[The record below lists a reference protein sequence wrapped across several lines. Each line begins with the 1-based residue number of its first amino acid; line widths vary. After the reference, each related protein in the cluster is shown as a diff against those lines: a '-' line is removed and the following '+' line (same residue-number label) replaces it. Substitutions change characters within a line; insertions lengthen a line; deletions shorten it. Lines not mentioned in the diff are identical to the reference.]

1 MTRGTLKSQYFRDK
15 IEIFIRL
22 FDEHFARHSHWR
34 ETWRHTGRRTVPQIS
49 LETPPPP
56 HPPESEEK
64 RGEMCRPVIM
74 VAQFLD
80 LKNLSWQR
88 RPFALSND
96 GRNVWA
102 NVLFPSATM
111 HTKVTHANFF
121 LPYLQD
127 CGLLRS
133 RSFST
138 GVEEGGFCRGGLHSP
153 QGGAIY
159 SHKKGWFLASF

>member
-1 MTRGTLKSQYFRDK
+1 MTIGTLKSQYFRDK
-15 IEIFIRL
+15 IQIFIRL
-22 FDEHFARHSHWR
+22 FDEQFARHSHWR

-49 LETPPPP
+49 LETPPNP
-56 HPPESEEK
+56 HPPESGEK

-96 GRNVWA
+96 GRKVWA

>member
-1 MTRGTLKSQYFRDK
+1 MIKSKF
-15 IEIFIRL
+15 L
-22 FDEHFARHSHWR
+22 SVSSMNTARHSHWR

-49 LETPPPP
+49 LETPPP

-102 NVLFPSATM
+102 NVLFPSGTM

>member
-22 FDEHFARHSHWR
+22 FDEHCSPFSL
-34 ETWRHTGRRTVPQIS
+34 TWDVTSYWQADCTTDFLGDN
-49 LETPPPP
+49 PPP

-102 NVLFPSATM
+102 NVLFPSGTM

>member
-49 LETPPPP
+49 LETPSPP

-80 LKNLSWQR
+80 LKNLS
-88 RPFALSND
+88 
-96 GRNVWA
+96 
-102 NVLFPSATM
+102 
-111 HTKVTHANFF
+111 
-121 LPYLQD
+121 
-127 CGLLRS
+127 
-133 RSFST
+133 
-138 GVEEGGFCRGGLHSP
+138 CRGGHLHYRTMEEMYGLTFWEYWEARWFVPVCNHAHESNTC
-153 QGGAIY
+153 QFFSAIFAGLRIAEIQ
-159 SHKKGWFLASF
+159 KFFNRGRGGWFLPRWVTLSARRCYLFP

>member
-1 MTRGTLKSQYFRDK
+1 MIKSKFLSVSSMNTLLAILKVTDARRDV
-15 IEIFIRL
+15 ILAGGLYHRFP
-22 FDEHFARHSHWR
+22 
-34 ETWRHTGRRTVPQIS
+34 WRH
-49 LETPPPP
+49 LPP
-56 HPPESEEK
+56 HPL
-64 RGEMCRPVIM
+64 M

>member
-1 MTRGTLKSQYFRDK
+1 MIKSKFLSVSSMNTLLAILTDVRRDV
-15 IEIFIRL
+15 ILAGGLYHRFP
-22 FDEHFARHSHWR
+22 
-34 ETWRHTGRRTVPQIS
+34 WRH
-49 LETPPPP
+49 LPPP
-56 HPPESEEK
+56 HPL
-64 RGEMCRPVIM
+64 M

-153 QGGAIY
+153 QVGAIY

>member
-1 MTRGTLKSQYFRDK
+1 MTIETLKSPNPRNRKSVSSMNTLLAILKVTDARRDV
-15 IEIFIRL
+15 ILAGGLYHRFP
-22 FDEHFARHSHWR
+22 
-34 ETWRHTGRRTVPQIS
+34 WRH
-49 LETPPPP
+49 LPP

-138 GVEEGGFCRGGLHSP
+138 GVEEGAFCRGGLHSP
-153 QGGAIY
+153 QVGAIY